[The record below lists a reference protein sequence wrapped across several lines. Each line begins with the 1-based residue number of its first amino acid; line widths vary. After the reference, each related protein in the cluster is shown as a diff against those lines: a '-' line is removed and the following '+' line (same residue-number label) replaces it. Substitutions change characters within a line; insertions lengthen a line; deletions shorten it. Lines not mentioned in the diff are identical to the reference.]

1 MTTSTRLQTSTSDQ
15 FDIGAIMS
23 APAKDPRWLSTCLV
37 MGLLSLIPVVGALNL
52 SGWSKAIAERDEG
65 DTSLPEANL
74 SYLGRGWHL
83 LLAWLPLAAIL
94 SAGVVV
100 SSVVALGA
108 ASQAFDADRFDADR
122 VGDWNAMMTVV
133 VMLVGTIMMSSVVLT
148 IVGPAVNFL
157 HIVDGERFAS
167 LAFKK
172 QVAIM
177 REGGVQ
183 YLLFFVA
190 ILVAGV
196 VAQLGMFAFFVGVL
210 VTVPYG
216 QAMQGAAIA
225 EFKRVLRPHSAG
237 FAIDG
242 SVGGRSGS
250 PLGLKI

>member
-1 MTTSTRLQTSTSDQ
+1 
-15 FDIGAIMS
+15 
-23 APAKDPRWLSTCLV
+23 

-52 SGWSKAIAERDEG
+52 SGWSKAIAERDEA

-94 SAGVVV
+94 SAGVGV

-108 ASQAFDADRFDADR
+108 ASRAFDADS
-122 VGDWNAMMTVV
+122 VGDWNALMTVV

-196 VAQLGMFAFFVGVL
+196 VAQLGMFAFFLGVL
-210 VTVPYG
+210 ITVPYG

-250 PLGLKI
+250 PLGLKV

>member
-1 MTTSTRLQTSTSDQ
+1 MNASSSRSMTSNSGQ

-23 APAKDPRWLSTCLV
+23 APTKDPRWLSTCLV

-52 SGWSKAIAERDEG
+52 SGWSKAIAERDDA
-65 DTSLPEANL
+65 DTFLPEANL
-74 SYLGRGWHL
+74 SYLGRGWQL
-83 LLAWLPLAAIL
+83 LLAWLPLAAL
-94 SAGVVV
+94 VSAGVVV
-100 SSVVALGA
+100 SSAIAIGTARQVVDHGA
-108 ASQAFDADRFDADR
+108 ESG
-122 VGDWNAMMTVV
+122 GDWNALVTIA
-133 VMLVGTIMMSSVVLT
+133 VMLVGAIMTSSVVLT

-196 VAQLGMFAFFVGVL
+196 VAQLGMFAFFFGVL

-216 QAMQGAAIA
+216 QAMQGAAVA
-225 EFKRVLRPHSAG
+225 EFKRVLRPNAAG

>member
-1 MTTSTRLQTSTSDQ
+1 MTTSISRSPTSTSDQ

-52 SGWSKAIAERDEG
+52 SGWTKAIADRDDA

-74 SYLGRGWHL
+74 SYLGRGWRM
-83 LLAWLPLAAIL
+83 LLAWLPLAAL
-94 SAGVVV
+94 VSAGVVV

-108 ASQAFDADRFDADR
+108 ASQAVDNGVKED
-122 VGDWNAMMTVV
+122 GSWNALVTIA
-133 VMLVGTIMMSSVVLT
+133 VMLVGAIMMSSVVLT

>member
-1 MTTSTRLQTSTSDQ
+1 MTTSISRSPTSTSDQ

-52 SGWSKAIAERDEG
+52 SGWTKAIADRDDA

-108 ASQAFDADRFDADR
+108 ASQAVDNGVKED
-122 VGDWNAMMTVV
+122 GSWNALVTIA
-133 VMLVGTIMMSSVVLT
+133 VMLVGAIMMSSVVLT

-216 QAMQGAAIA
+216 QAMQGAAMA
-225 EFKRVLRPHSAG
+225 EFKRVLRPHAAG

>member
-1 MTTSTRLQTSTSDQ
+1 MTTSISRSPTSTSDQ

-108 ASQAFDADRFDADR
+108 ASQAVDADS
-122 VGDWNAMMTVV
+122 VGDWNALMTVV
-133 VMLVGTIMMSSVVLT
+133 VMLIGTIMMSSVVLT

-210 VTVPYG
+210 VTAPYG